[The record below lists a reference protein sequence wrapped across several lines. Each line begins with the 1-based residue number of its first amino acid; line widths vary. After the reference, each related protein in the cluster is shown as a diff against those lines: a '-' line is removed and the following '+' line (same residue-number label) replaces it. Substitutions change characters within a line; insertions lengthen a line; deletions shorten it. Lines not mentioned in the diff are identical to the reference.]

1 MKGEFRFDEA
11 RHEYWLGEIRLPSV
25 TQVLAD
31 LYDFDGIPVA
41 TLKVAAQRGQYVHQ
55 ATELHDRDDLDWDS
69 LHPPYRPY
77 VEAWLRFRDERKP
90 EIVDAEKAD
99 YHRKLLYAGK
109 RDRILM
115 LDGELTLADIKTTYK
130 VSRVD
135 ALQTA
140 GYQAIAEQDKVKIER
155 RVTIHLRK
163 DGAYE
168 VVPWDDR
175 GDFAVFAGCLARYNW
190 RNAA

>member
-31 LYDFDGIPVA
+31 LYEFDGIPVEV
-41 TLKVAAQRGQYVHQ
+41 LRRAAQRGQYVHR
-55 ATELHDRDDLDWDS
+55 ATELHDQDDLDWES

-90 EIVDAEKAD
+90 EIVDVEKAG
-99 YHRKLLYAGK
+99 YHRRLLYAGK
-109 RDRILM
+109 RDRLLM
-115 LDGELTLADIKTTYK
+115 LDGALTLADIKTTYK

-155 RVTIHLRK
+155 RATVHLRK
-163 DGAYE
+163 DGTYE
-168 VVPWDDR
+168 VVPWDGR
-175 GDFAVFAGCLARYNW
+175 GDFAVFAGCLARHNW

>member
-31 LYDFDGIPVA
+31 LYEFDGIPPDV
-41 TLKVAAQRGQYVHQ
+41 LRAAARRGQYVHQ

-77 VEAWLRFRDERKP
+77 VEAWLRFRDERQP
-90 EIVDAEKAD
+90 EIVDAETPG

-109 RDRILM
+109 RDRLLV
-115 LDGELTLADIKTTYK
+115 LDGALTLADIKTTYK

-155 RVTIHLRK
+155 RVTVQLCG
-163 DGAYE
+163 DGTYI
-168 VVPWDDR
+168 VVPWGER
-175 GDFAVFAGCLARYNW
+175 GDFAVFCACLTRSNW
-190 RNAA
+190 RQAA